1 MNIQVEVCE
10 MAVFSM
16 RLEEKL
22 DRKLQRLAKDTERP
36 KSYFIKKALE
46 LYLDEYDE
54 YQIALARR
62 ADKDDEALSLAQA
75 RKALGL

>member
-1 MNIQVEVCE
+1 

-62 ADKDDEALSLAQA
+62 ADKGDEALTLAQA

>member
-1 MNIQVEVCE
+1 

-46 LYLDEYDE
+46 LYLNEYDE

-62 ADKDDEALSLAQA
+62 ADKDDEALTLAQA

>member
-1 MNIQVEVCE
+1 

-22 DRKLQRLAKDTERP
+22 DRKLQRLARDTERP
-36 KSYFIKKALE
+36 KSYFVKKALE

>member
-1 MNIQVEVCE
+1 

-62 ADKDDEALSLAQA
+62 ADKDDEALTLAQA